1 MANRAQPF
9 RQHHIARALK
19 AAAAAGAPN
28 PTVEFHTPDGGK
40 IVVSAGGKG
49 FAKGGTTRM
58 LGPQAAN
65 PQRPGVT
72 AHAVRGGAPGPAKA
86 SGGPRTSRS
95 PSLAVPAKPGRTS
108 LLKRGR

>member
-1 MANRAQPF
+1 MANRSQPF
-9 RQHHIARALK
+9 RHHHVVRALR

-28 PTVEFHTPDGGK
+28 PSVEFHSADGGK
-40 IVVSAGGKG
+40 IIVRAGTT
-49 FAKGGTTRM
+49 FAQGGTTRM
-58 LGPQAAN
+58 LGPQAAG

-72 AHAVRGGAPGPAKA
+72 AHAVRGGAPKV

-108 LLKRGR
+108 PLKRGR